1 MNAEWHRRERQ
12 QKQLKKAEREHVVAL
27 EEYNI
32 INQILSGNEMTEAIL
47 REWTH
52 GECLSCFI
60 FGTYFC
66 PAESFYPL

>member
-47 REWTH
+47 REST
-52 GECLSCFI
+52 
-60 FGTYFC
+60 
-66 PAESFYPL
+66 ESGPMENV